1 MPEEFLL
8 SAFLATLGRSTLDDM
23 LTEIRDTR
31 LYVDQRGAA
40 DAPPLLFLHGGPG
53 AGSYDFLAFQGD
65 RLAERFQVIGVD
77 QRGVQQSDPIDGPVT
92 EDIVIA
98 DFEALRERLGFE
110 QWAILGH
117 SYGGRLALRYAAN
130 HPSSVSRV
138 IFENPPWDMVLTT
151 RNLVES
157 AKPLLTE
164 FGLLDEANRLLSLT
178 GPATT
183 EMWTD
188 RTSLLHQL
196 GERRMEI
203 YFSPNSRDLVLP
215 AGDLPQEIQERAGY
229 FAQTIAQS
237 TGFNESLLPLL
248 ARLSQPALLIK
259 GEYDPATSPEEI
271 RHFQTDVPDGTYR
284 LFKGAGHFVHAE
296 QPTEYSDAVTDFML
310 R

>member
-1 MPEEFLL
+1 
-8 SAFLATLGRSTLDDM
+8 M

-40 DAPPLLFLHGGPG
+40 DAPPLLYIHGGPG

-65 RLAERFQVIGVD
+65 RLAERLQVIGVD

-130 HPSSVSRV
+130 HPSSVSQV
-138 IFENPPWDMVLTT
+138 VFENPPWDMVLAT
-151 RNLVES
+151 RTLVES

-164 FGLLDEANRLLSLT
+164 LGLLDEANRLLSWT

-188 RTSLLHQL
+188 RTTLLQQL
-196 GERRMEI
+196 GERRMDI
-203 YFSPNSRDLVLP
+203 YLGPASRDLVLP
-215 AGDLPQEIQERAGY
+215 AGDLPEEIQERAGY

-237 TGFNESLLPLL
+237 TSFNESLVPLL
-248 ARLSQPALLIK
+248 ARLPQPALLIK
-259 GEYDPATSPEEI
+259 GEHDPVTSPEEI
-271 RHFQTDVPDGTYR
+271 RHFGTDVPEGTYR
-284 LFKGAGHFVHAE
+284 LFEGAGHFVHAE
-296 QPTEYSDAVTDFML
+296 QPAEYTDVVTDFVL